1 MNKIPVTSASLAAF
15 GFDSATET
23 LEVEFQNERVYRYYG
38 VPWSVFA
45 DLQQADSKGRFFNS
59 HIRNRYPYVR
69 VGRRAY
75 YLPKK
80 KNPLALQLA
89 AG

>member
-1 MNKIPVTSASLAAF
+1 MNKVPVTSASLAAF

-75 YLPKK
+75 YLPKNK
-80 KNPLALQLA
+80 RSV
-89 AG
+89 